1 MKIAIIGEIH
11 PEGWKKLEKFNFNA
25 FEIVN
30 TEENNLKK
38 ELEDV
43 DGIIIRAAPNLSS
56 DILKDCKQIKII
68 ARHGVGY
75 DNIDFEYLN
84 QNNIALGVTGTSNA
98 VSVAEHVLASFLYL
112 TKNINLSDELTRKG
126 NFINKSSL
134 PDFFELYK
142 KNVVIFGFGRIGK
155 AVANRCIG
163 FETNVYV
170 FDPFISDSE
179 INKHNCVPVDKI
191 KGIKLADYISV
202 HLPLNQNTKN
212 FISDEEFALMKNS
225 VIIANTARGGIINE
239 NALLNALKNKK
250 ILGASLDVFEKEP
263 PDSNHP
269 IFKLSNVL
277 LSPHNAAL
285 TLECRKRMAI
295 ESAENI
301 IYFLSNQKKLNI
313 NNIVNKEKFKF

>member
-56 DILKDCKQIKII
+56 DILKDCKRIKII

-75 DNIDFEYLN
+75 DNVDFEYLN

-112 TKNINLSDELTRKG
+112 TKNINLSDELTRSGGFK
-126 NFINKSSL
+126 NKSSL

-142 KNVVIFGFGRIGK
+142 KN
-155 AVANRCIG
+155 
-163 FETNVYV
+163 
-170 FDPFISDSE
+170 
-179 INKHNCVPVDKI
+179 
-191 KGIKLADYISV
+191 
-202 HLPLNQNTKN
+202 
-212 FISDEEFALMKNS
+212 FISDEEF
-225 VIIANTARGGIINE
+225 T
-239 NALLNALKNKK
+239 
-250 ILGASLDVFEKEP
+250 
-263 PDSNHP
+263 
-269 IFKLSNVL
+269 
-277 LSPHNAAL
+277 
-285 TLECRKRMAI
+285 
-295 ESAENI
+295 
-301 IYFLSNQKKLNI
+301 
-313 NNIVNKEKFKF
+313 

>member
-11 PEGWKKLEKFNFNA
+11 SEGWEKLEKFNFNA

-43 DGIIIRAAPNLSS
+43 DGIIIRAAPNLTS
-56 DILKDCKQIKII
+56 DILKNCKKIKII

-75 DNIDFEYLN
+75 DNIDFGYLN

-155 AVANRCIG
+155 AVAKRCIG

-179 INKHNCVPVDKI
+179 INKHHCVPVDKI

-202 HLPLNQNTKN
+202 HLPLNQDTKN
-212 FISDEEFALMKNS
+212 FISDEDFALMKNS

-263 PDSNHP
+263 PDSNNP
-269 IFKLSNVL
+269 LLKNSRVL
-277 LSPHNAAL
+277 LSPHSSSF
-285 TLECRKRMAI
+285 TKECKSRMGI
-295 ESAENI
+295 ETAQNI
-301 IYFLSNQKKLNI
+301 IDFFENKTKESMVVKL
-313 NNIVNKEKFKF
+313 

>member
-11 PEGWKKLEKFNFNA
+11 LEGWEKLKKSNFNA

-43 DGIIIRAAPNLSS
+43 DGIIIRAAPNLTS

-142 KNVVIFGFGRIGK
+142 KMLLFL
-155 AVANRCIG
+155 
-163 FETNVYV
+163 
-170 FDPFISDSE
+170 D
-179 INKHNCVPVDKI
+179 
-191 KGIKLADYISV
+191 L
-202 HLPLNQNTKN
+202 
-212 FISDEEFALMKNS
+212 EE
-225 VIIANTARGGIINE
+225 
-239 NALLNALKNKK
+239 
-250 ILGASLDVFEKEP
+250 
-263 PDSNHP
+263 
-269 IFKLSNVL
+269 
-277 LSPHNAAL
+277 
-285 TLECRKRMAI
+285 
-295 ESAENI
+295 
-301 IYFLSNQKKLNI
+301 
-313 NNIVNKEKFKF
+313 

>member
-11 PEGWKKLEKFNFNA
+11 TEGWKTLEKSNFNA

-30 TEENNLKK
+30 IEENNLKK
-38 ELEDV
+38 ELQDV
-43 DGIIIRAAPNLSS
+43 DGIIIRAAPNLTSN
-56 DILKDCKQIKII
+56 ILKNCKKIQII

-75 DNIDFEYLN
+75 DNIDLEYLN
-84 QNNIALGVTGTSNA
+84 KNNIALGVTGTSNA

-126 NFINKSSL
+126 DFKNKSSL

-155 AVANRCIG
+155 AVAKRFIG
-163 FETNVYV
+163 FETNVYL
-170 FDPFISDSE
+170 FDPFISKSK
-179 INKHNCVPVDKI
+179 INEHNCIPVDKI
-191 KGIKLADYISV
+191 EGIKLADYISV
-202 HLPLNQNTKN
+202 HLPLNQDTKN
-212 FISDEEFALMKNS
+212 FISNEELALMKNS
-225 VIIANTARGGIINE
+225 VIIVNTARGGIINE
-239 NALLNALKNKK
+239 NALQHALRNKK

-263 PDSNHP
+263 PDSDHP

-301 IYFLSNQKKLNI
+301 IYFLSNKEKLNI
-313 NNIVNKEKFKF
+313 NNIVNKEIFRF

>member
-11 PEGWKKLEKFNFNA
+11 TDGWETLEKSNFNA
-25 FEIVN
+25 FEISN
-30 TEENNLKK
+30 IEKDNLKK
-38 ELEDV
+38 ALEDV
-43 DGIIIRAAPNLSS
+43 DGIIIRSAPNLNSE
-56 DILKDCKQIKII
+56 ILKDCRKIKII

-75 DNIDFEYLN
+75 DNVDLEYLN
-84 QNNIALGVTGTSNA
+84 QNNIALGVTGPSNA

-112 TKNINLSDELTRKG
+112 TKNINLSDELTRSGGFK
-126 NFINKSSL
+126 NKSSL

-142 KNVVIFGFGRIGK
+142 KNIVIFGFGRIGK
-155 AVANRCIG
+155 ALAKRCIG

-170 FDPFISDSE
+170 FDPFIDISE
-179 INKHNCVPVDKI
+179 IHKHNCIPVNKDE
-191 KGIKLADYISV
+191 GIKLADYISV
-202 HLPLNQNTKN
+202 HLPLNQDTKN

-239 NALLNALKNKK
+239 NALLNALKSKK

-285 TLECRKRMAI
+285 TLECRNRMAI
-295 ESAENI
+295 ESAENV
-301 IYFLSNQKKLNI
+301 IYFLKNQEKLNI